1 MNQYTLKAFKIL
13 TEKFRILHPQEAL
26 TQRDDQVLLFSDRA
40 TLNARKLQVIFG
52 SLSLFGFENN
62 ESIQLSY
69 LMDHIDLDNK
79 YAETVGRHEF
89 RNFIMNKIRLDDRIM
104 EAAFPLIVNGKRY
117 WIRMC
122 SYPMKNHPEIIIY
135 ELTDIAHIMIDEE
148 IVYEKTHKDA
158 LTGLWN
164 KYTFDFHYSM
174 RLNKPHF
181 HLLYLDLDNFKEVND
196 LYGHYVGNQV
206 LIEFASLLK
215 QYESEYNLFY
225 RIGGDEFIGLFFVEE
240 EKIKQIADEI
250 VKKTRKISY
259 QGIQIPITVSIG
271 IIKSTLGKDVTNK
284 ADMVLYKV
292 KENGKNHFIY
302 EIETEST

>member
-1 MNQYTLKAFKIL
+1 M

-26 TQRDDQVLLFSDRA
+26 IKRDDQILLFSDR
-40 TLNARKLQVIFG
+40 TVLNSRKLQVIFG
-52 SLSLFGFENN
+52 SLSLFGFEDK

-79 YAETVGRHEF
+79 YAETIGRPEF
-89 RNFIMNKIRLDDRIM
+89 RSFIMNKIRLDDRIM
-104 EAAFPLIVNGKRY
+104 EAAFPLIVNHKRY
-117 WIRMC
+117 WVRMC
-122 SYPMKNHPEIIIY
+122 SYPLKHHPEIVIY

-174 RLNKPHF
+174 RSNKPLF

-196 LYGHYVGNQV
+196 KYGHYVGNQV

-215 QYESEYNLFY
+215 KYESEYNLFY
-225 RIGGDEFIGLFFVEE
+225 RIGGDEFIGLFFEPE

-250 VKKTRKISY
+250 VTKTQKISY
-259 QGIQIPITVSIG
+259 QNATIPITVSIG
-271 IIKSTLGKDVTNK
+271 IIRSTIGEDITNK

-302 EIETEST
+302 EIES